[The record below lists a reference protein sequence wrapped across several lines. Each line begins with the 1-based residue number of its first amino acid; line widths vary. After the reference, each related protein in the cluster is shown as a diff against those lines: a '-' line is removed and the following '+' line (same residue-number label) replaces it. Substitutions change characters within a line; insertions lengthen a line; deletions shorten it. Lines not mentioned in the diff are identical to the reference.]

1 MSNNIHYEVKLL
13 DPNAHLFEVAC
24 TVPSPNPEGQN
35 FILPAWIPGS
45 YLIREFAKNIVTF
58 KAENADGPVKHQKT
72 DKDTFAVDGCA
83 GPLKVTLQYYA
94 WDLSVRSAHLDGTH
108 AFFNGTSLFL
118 RPEGQEAGPFSVE
131 LQARNDAPYDGWR
144 VATSM
149 KKEAVNENG
158 YGLYLAEDYDD
169 LVDHPVEM
177 GTFDR
182 IEFTANGIPHEAVFT
197 GKHDGDLQRV
207 EKDLKTI
214 CEYHLDFFGEP
225 KPIDR
230 YTFMTY
236 LTGTGYG
243 GLEHKYSTALMAKRA
258 DLPNAREEKVS
269 DGYRQFLGLCS
280 HEYFH
285 TWNVKRIK
293 PRAFTPYNYNQ
304 ESHTTLLW
312 AFEGITSYYDDLSL
326 VRTGIITPESYL
338 ELLGKSITRVLRSKG
353 RKTQT
358 LEESSFDT
366 WTKFYRQDENAPNA
380 ITSYYTQGAL
390 AALGLDLTIRAR
402 TDHEQSLDDVMR
414 GLWKHY
420 GSKGIGVDE
429 DGIERFTK
437 VATGLSLE
445 SYFEAVLRQNED
457 LNIGELLQEVGV
469 DFHLRPNEG
478 AKDLGGKAGKAK
490 LEDLHTKATL
500 GIRSK
505 AEPGGIKIT
514 HALKDEAAMNCG
526 LAAGD
531 LIVALNDLKVSTGNI
546 DEHLKHKRAGDMV
559 KIHAFRR
566 DELMTF
572 DVTLTAPPLDTC
584 YLTLDDK
591 ISSQVAGFRKDWMK
605 LPDAS

>member
-1 MSNNIHYEVKLL
+1 MT
-13 DPNAHLFEVAC
+13 A
-24 TVPSPNPEGQN
+24 GG
-35 FILPAWIPGS
+35 LPP
-45 YLIREFAKNIVTF
+45 
-58 KAENADGPVKHQKT
+58 
-72 DKDTFAVDGCA
+72 C
-83 GPLKVTLQYYA
+83 
-94 WDLSVRSAHLDGTH
+94 
-108 AFFNGTSLFL
+108 
-118 RPEGQEAGPFSVE
+118 
-131 LQARNDAPYDGWR
+131 
-144 VATSM
+144 
-149 KKEAVNENG
+149 KEAVNENG
-158 YGLYLAEDYDD
+158 FGLYVAEDYDD
-169 LVDHPVEM
+169 LWTTQEM
-177 GTFDR
+177 GTLIALNSLQR
-182 IEFTANGIPHEAVFT
+182 HSPEAVFT

-445 SYFEAVLRQNED
+445 SYFAAVLRQNED
-457 LNIGELLQEVGV
+457 LNIGELLQEGV

-490 LEDLHTKATL
+490 LEDLQTKATPA
-500 GIRSK
+500 S
-505 AEPGGIKIT
+505 
-514 HALKDEAAMNCG
+514 AAKQK
-526 LAAGD
+526 LAV
-531 LIVALNDLKVSTGNI
+531 L
-546 DEHLKHKRAGDMV
+546 
-559 KIHAFRR
+559 
-566 DELMTF
+566 
-572 DVTLTAPPLDTC
+572 
-584 YLTLDDK
+584 
-591 ISSQVAGFRKDWMK
+591 K
-605 LPDAS
+605 LPMP